1 MLLLLIFLGSDSLL
15 IRVMEAFESGV
26 TMELTSFFVSD
37 IDDMDLVI
45 LLLLLPSVNLLFVE
59 GFFEFVDPI
68 DLILDLC
75 RGDDDPG
82 SESVNFDDLWDIGES
97 FDGNDFLVEMEL
109 ELEWEW
115 ELELEFGE

>member
-1 MLLLLIFLGSDSLL
+1 
-15 IRVMEAFESGV
+15 
-26 TMELTSFFVSD
+26 
-37 IDDMDLVI
+37 MDLVI

-115 ELELEFGE
+115 ELELGWEWELGWERIWAAGFILSSHLRIQLPRFLPTSMSLCCTSR